1 MAAVIPGGLE
11 GYDDAS
17 SDDGFD
23 FGGKDYHHN
32 SKEPYNS
39 TSNNNNDTNLTATKT
54 DGSLEDYNFDL
65 DIKEIIDESDIEV
78 LAESVTSGCI
88 SVNHNLMSCYGWSLA
103 TYAASRANPK
113 VLRWLFEH
121 SGKIGSSNNREPITG
136 FLALSQIQPEHVT
149 SQQIVETAQL
159 LLDQGDDI
167 GKPQSQMKTPLML
180 AASEG
185 NLPLTKFLIDHK
197 AELDKTDSQLWTALM
212 YGSDGGHGDVV
223 RTLLEAGASPH
234 QISAQGHTAADIAA
248 IQNNYELQEVLQKF
262 SSLTQLSWKRDDA
275 KKPKNREMAN
285 ILSGLNL
292 DEYQD
297 TFEEHNIG
305 ISEFLVISEEE
316 MIQMGIAEI
325 GSRKRLL
332 EGQVQAHKRAWSKQS
347 LPLPPLTDQINGLRL
362 TCPEAG
368 AILYNI
374 DSHLQYLAASVSYI
388 RLQVRDHGP
397 RLLKAGSDLISPS
410 DLRTILNKC
419 RLQADRFDRE
429 CAALRSELYLREPS
443 GSPANLENIEKRNLG
458 VEKGWKLGVVSASVF
473 LSGLA
478 VLVHFRHNLLFF

>member
-305 ISEFLVISEEE
+305 ISEFLVI
-316 MIQMGIAEI
+316 
-325 GSRKRLL
+325 
-332 EGQVQAHKRAWSKQS
+332 
-347 LPLPPLTDQINGLRL
+347 RL